1 MRAAGSSIEPAGC
14 VSKSTE
20 PALWE
25 GSERLASTPMCAA
38 VNFLTQNRWADPQM
52 DEHRAKVAEACERF
66 AGYARRLTARLGPV
80 DGASVLIHAGATEL
94 LATLGPEQ
102 AGAYLEELAALVKC
116 SQLPVVH

>member
-1 MRAAGSSIEPAGC
+1 
-14 VSKSTE
+14 
-20 PALWE
+20 
-25 GSERLASTPMCAA
+25 
-38 VNFLTQNRWADPQM
+38 M